1 MTSFRKWH
9 QFSRTEPPLQWQLN
23 KNMQVFLMSFFGQGI
38 SDFWKKFHSIH
49 ASSASTSERVQS
61 QRICTQK
68 GSSRLVILYFSLHL
82 YFGSFG
88 MIQIFAKQFGQGN
101 LVQRD
106 KSQYDS
112 FQGFFRVSNWEQPPT
127 CSLKEMISTKN
138 FPLQGT
144 YFEVDFRFVCTRMP
158 AIHSSSQPA
167 FFCCGIACFSSC
179 SRKILRHLT

>member
-1 MTSFRKWH
+1 MQAFKMGFFR
-9 QFSRTEPPLQWQLN
+9 
-23 KNMQVFLMSFFGQGI
+23 QGI

-49 ASSASTSERVQS
+49 VSSASTSERVQS
-61 QRICTQK
+61 QRICAQK
-68 GSSRLVILYFSLHL
+68 GSSRLWWSCTSVYICTLDFVGWSRFLQSNL
-82 YFGSFG
+82 GWG
-88 MIQIFAKQFGQGN
+88 I

-138 FPLQGT
+138 FPSAG
-144 YFEVDFRFVCTRMP
+144 YMFWSRFRLVCTRMP

-179 SRKILRHLT
+179 LRKILRPLTWVAVYRWNL

>member
-1 MTSFRKWH
+1 MGQVHQPANVSKVKEFVHKRVLVDWWSCTSVCIW
-9 QFSRTEPPLQWQLN
+9 
-23 KNMQVFLMSFFGQGI
+23 
-38 SDFWKKFHSIH
+38 
-49 ASSASTSERVQS
+49 
-61 QRICTQK
+61 
-68 GSSRLVILYFSLHL
+68 
-82 YFGSFG
+82 SFG

-179 SRKILRHLT
+179 SRKILRHLTWVAVHRCNL